1 MNNVVVI
8 LNTALA
14 VITMLVSPI
23 IMFAGWLMSPDWV
36 TGDMFGL
43 RDKMYQ
49 LWITVSNILYFVYA
63 ILLIVIAIAT
73 IFNVEKYSY
82 KALLPRLFLGIIL
95 IPFTWWFVQFVI
107 STATVVTAT
116 VLQIPGTMMSKLQN
130 PETETFWTKNNIP
143 KHVKAS
149 EVFNSTSSVD
159 CDKTPDQCTSFKKIM
174 ESGSG
179 IYSPM
184 LVYAY
189 GIFKVQDV
197 KKIQNINS

>member
-1 MNNVVVI
+1 
-8 LNTALA
+8 
-14 VITMLVSPI
+14 
-23 IMFAGWLMSPDWV
+23 
-36 TGDMFGL
+36 
-43 RDKMYQ
+43 
-49 LWITVSNILYFVYA
+49 
-63 ILLIVIAIAT
+63 
-73 IFNVEKYSY
+73 
-82 KALLPRLFLGIIL
+82 
-95 IPFTWWFVQFVI
+95 
-107 STATVVTAT
+107 
-116 VLQIPGTMMSKLQN
+116 MSKLQN

-149 EVFNSTSSVD
+149 EIFNSASSVD
-159 CDKTPDQCTSFKKIM
+159 CDKTPDQCTSVKKIM